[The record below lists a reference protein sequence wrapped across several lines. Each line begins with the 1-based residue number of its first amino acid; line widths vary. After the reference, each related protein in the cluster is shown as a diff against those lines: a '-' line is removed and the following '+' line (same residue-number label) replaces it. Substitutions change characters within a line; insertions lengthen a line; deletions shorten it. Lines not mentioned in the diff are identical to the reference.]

1 VAPRPSLLYRLIG
14 YLTLPPA
21 RLLFRVRWRGLEHLP
36 DGGSVLAPSHLSNL
50 DVWALGL
57 PLFPQRYLRFMAK
70 VELYRPGLRWILRN
84 AGAFP
89 VRRGAGDVDAIR
101 TAMQLCREGNVVVVF
116 PEGTRREK
124 GVVKRQQPRPHTGA
138 ARIALEAG
146 VPLIPVGITGTDR
159 LSRLGPVWVAFGPPI
174 ALDDLRDRLHRDAA
188 EIATQRLMA
197 EIHRL
202 EELR

>member
-1 VAPRPSLLYRLIG
+1 MAPRPSLVYRLIG
-14 YLTLPPA
+14 HLTLQPT
-21 RLLFRVRWRGLEHLP
+21 RLLFRVRWQGLEHLP
-36 DGGSVLAPSHLSNL
+36 DDGSVLAPSHLSNL

-57 PLFPQRYLRFMAK
+57 PFFPQRYLRFMAK
-70 VELYRPGLRWILRN
+70 VELYRPGLRWILHH

-101 TAMQLCREGNVVVVF
+101 TAVQLCREGNVVVVF

-124 GVVKRQQPRPHTGA
+124 GVVKRRQPRPHTGA
-138 ARIALEAG
+138 ARIAIEAG
-146 VPLIPVGITGTDR
+146 VPLVPVGITGTDR
-159 LSRLGPVWVAFGPPI
+159 LSRLGPVRVAFGPPLP
-174 ALDDLRDRLHRDAA
+174 LDDLRERLHRDAA

-197 EIHRL
+197 EIRRL